1 VTHDPALYPTTRL
14 AAVGDAVRAAGLD
27 VLLLTPG
34 PDLRYVTGYDA
45 KQLERLTCLAV
56 PADRDPFLLVPALE
70 LKAAQ
75 ASPAGGLDL
84 EILTWGETADP
95 FALVS
100 AALGGGGSQP
110 GAVALSDRMWALHVL
125 QFAAAFPSARQ
136 QLASSVLSPLRMRKS
151 PAEVAALLEA
161 GQAIDRVHAQ
171 VPDWLKPG
179 QTERQVAA
187 KIAEA
192 ILAEGHVQVDFT
204 IVGSGPNGSS
214 PHHEVSD
221 RVIQDGDAVV
231 VDIGGTMPSG
241 YCSDCTRTYAVGHA
255 PDEFLA
261 YYEVLKRAQE
271 AATFSVRPG
280 VTAESVDRTA
290 REIIAEAGYGEWFIH
305 RTGHGIGLE
314 SHEDPYIVEGNT
326 IPLDPGMAFS
336 IEPGIYPG
344 PHGAR
349 IEDIVVCADPVTD
362 AAGVLRMN
370 NAPRDLVIV

>member
-70 LKAAQ
+70 VKAAQ
-75 ASPAGGLDL
+75 ASPAGALDL
-84 EILTWGETADP
+84 EIVTWGETADP

-100 AALGGGGSQP
+100 SALGRPS
-110 GAVALSDRMWALHVL
+110 AVALSDRMWALHVL
-125 QFAAAFPSARQ
+125 QFAAAFPAARLH
-136 QLASSVLSPLRMRKS
+136 LASRVLSPLRMRKS

-161 GQAIDRVHAQ
+161 GEAIDRVHAN
-171 VPDWLKPG
+171 VPGWLRPG
-179 QTERQVAA
+179 LTERQVAA

-221 RVIQDGDAVV
+221 RVIQAGDVVV

-290 REIIAEAGYGEWFIH
+290 REIITDAGYGEWFIH

-349 IEDIVVCADPVTD
+349 IEDIVVCADPAVD
-362 AAGVLRMN
+362 GAAVLKMN